1 MTFPNNMNGTANIK
15 GLILC
20 GGYSTRMQEDKSM
33 IAYHGVPQW
42 KYLAEVLQQ
51 LVPEVYLSCREDQ
64 LPGFESYDR
73 FIVDSVPAKGPS
85 AGLLSAHQKEPGTAW
100 LVVAC
105 DLPLLS
111 AESLHYLLQH
121 RNPAKAA
128 TTFVSPVNHLA
139 EPLITIWEPAALNAL
154 KRNVE
159 NGMNCPRKTLLNIDI
174 ELLDNPRAEEQFNA
188 NTPEDRDTALK
199 SGR

>member
-1 MTFPNNMNGTANIK
+1 
-15 GLILC
+15 
-20 GGYSTRMQEDKSM
+20 
-33 IAYHGVPQW
+33 
-42 KYLAEVLQQ
+42 
-51 LVPEVYLSCREDQ
+51 
-64 LPGFESYDR
+64 
-73 FIVDSVPAKGPS
+73 
-85 AGLLSAHQKEPGTAW
+85 
-100 LVVAC
+100 VAC